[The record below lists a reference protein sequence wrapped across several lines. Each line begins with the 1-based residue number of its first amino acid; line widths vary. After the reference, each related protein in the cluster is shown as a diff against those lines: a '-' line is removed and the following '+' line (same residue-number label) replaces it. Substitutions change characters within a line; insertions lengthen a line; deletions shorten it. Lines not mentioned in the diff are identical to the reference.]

1 MPMRLVVFW
10 CFWVL
15 MVNFI
20 GMAALFAQAEQGC
33 NLTVRGSVCEHETR
47 EPILGATVLIQELN
61 KGVVVSSKGE
71 FEIRG
76 LCHGSYHLEFRCLGY
91 HTHIQKIEVQKNM
104 TELPQICLHEHTEL
118 LQTVVVKGSF
128 LGRDIEKS
136 PILSTVLDKKDL
148 DKYQSIALANALE
161 QVAGVNA
168 LNTGVGIAKPIIR
181 GMSQNRVRVNQM
193 GIKQEDQQ
201 WGTDH
206 GLQIDAFAVENV
218 EIVRG
223 AAALRYGSDA
233 IGGVINLQ
241 PAAFPTQEG
250 TKGGVETGFR
260 SNNDLVSLS
269 AWAEKRKQDHFFR
282 LRLSGQNFADYRV
295 PAQTF
300 LYNRYILPIENQRL
314 KNTAGREYNLFFQY
328 GKIYQKSAFR
338 LSVSNFNQNVGL
350 FTGAT
355 GIPRAYQLVDD
366 GHVRNVD
373 LPNQYNNHFKVI
385 LNHTHNFKK
394 SYLETDIGYQY
405 NLREEHSAPHAH
417 GNFIP
422 NTTLALGLHLQTLSA
437 NSTWIQ
443 DWTKTPNQKGERRI
457 GLSAQVQKN
466 KIVGYEFLIPNYFM
480 ANSGLFWIEERQ
492 FSPNFTLTGGLRYDF
507 AFQTAQGYSVIFY
520 NEDGSLNYKDQRSED
535 LQAAYQNLS
544 GSLGFAYRLH
554 PYFQLKTNIGNV
566 FRTPHVVELTSNGV
580 HHGTFRHE
588 KGDPTLDSERGYQAD
603 IVLLLHD
610 KKEEKWNFSL
620 SPFFNY
626 FTNYIFLQPTARF
639 STLPEAGQVYQY
651 TQTRAVHT
659 GFEAQAEWQL
669 FDWWHW
675 QAQFSY
681 LHNQNLKTHLALPFT
696 PPLQA
701 SFEWEW
707 QKKNIANLF
716 KNSYISI
723 EVEHFAAQNRTDRNE
738 KKTPAYL
745 LWHLRAGTEVSIKN
759 QKLDFFVQV
768 QNLTNQKYM
777 NHLSRYRLLNLPEA
791 GRNVSLTLRY
801 RW

>member
-1 MPMRLVVFW
+1 MPLFVLRLLLFL
-10 CFWVL
+10 VL
-15 MVNFI
+15 NFVGMV
-20 GMAALFAQAEQGC
+20 ALFAQKEPAC
-33 NLTVRGSVCEHETR
+33 NLTVRGSVCEHGTR

-71 FEIRG
+71 FEIQG
-76 LCHGSYHLEFRCLGY
+76 LCHGTYHLEFRCLGY
-91 HTHIQKIEVQKNM
+91 HTHIQQIRIEKNT

-118 LQTVVVKGSF
+118 LQTVEIKGSF
-128 LGRDIEKS
+128 LGQEIEKS
-136 PILSTVLDKKDL
+136 PILSTVLDRKDL
-148 DKYQSIALANALE
+148 DKYQSIALANAFE

-168 LNTGVGIAKPIIR
+168 LNTGVGIAKPMIR

-206 GLQIDAFAVENV
+206 GLQVDAFAVENV

-241 PAAFPTQEG
+241 PAPFPTQEG
-250 TKGGVETGFR
+250 IKGGVETGFR

-269 AWAEKRKQDHFFR
+269 AWVEKRKQDHFFR
-282 LRLSGQNFADYRV
+282 LRLSGQDFADYRV

-314 KNTAGREYNLFFQY
+314 KNTAGKEYNLFFQY
-328 GKIYQKSAFR
+328 GKLYQKSAFR

-366 GHVRNVD
+366 GNVRNVD
-373 LPNQYNNHFKVI
+373 LPNQYNNHLKII
-385 LNHTHNFKK
+385 LNHTHNFKNA
-394 SYLETDIGYQY
+394 YLETDIGYQY
-405 NLREEHSAPHAH
+405 NLREENSAPHAH

-437 NSTWIQ
+437 NSIWIQ
-443 DWTKTPNQKGERRI
+443 DLNKNGTNKGERRI
-457 GLSAQVQKN
+457 GFNAQAQKN
-466 KIVGYEFLIPNYFM
+466 NIAGYEFLIPNYFM
-480 ANSGLFWIEERQ
+480 TNAGLFWIEEHQ
-492 FSPNFTLTGGLRYDF
+492 LNPHFTLTGGLRYDF

-520 NEDGSLNYKDQRSED
+520 NEDGSLNYKDRRSED
-535 LQAAYQNLS
+535 LQATYQNLS
-544 GSLGFAYRLH
+544 GSLGFAYRIS

-566 FRTPHVVELTSNGV
+566 FRTPHIVELTSNGV

-588 KGDPTLDSERGYQAD
+588 KGDPTLKSERGYQAD
-603 IVLLLHD
+603 MVFLLHD
-610 KKEEKWNFSL
+610 RKEEKWNISL

-639 STLPEAGQVYQY
+639 STLPEAGQIYQY
-651 TQTRAVHT
+651 TQTEALHT
-659 GFEAQAEWQL
+659 GFESQAEWSL

-675 QAQFSY
+675 KGQLAY
-681 LHNQNLKTHLALPFT
+681 LYNQNLKTALALPFT
-696 PPLQA
+696 PPFQA
-701 SFEWEW
+701 SLESEW
-707 QKKNIANLF
+707 QRKKIGNLL
-716 KNSYISI
+716 KNSYLSI
-723 EVEHFAAQNRTDRNE
+723 EADYFSAQNRTDRNE
-738 KKTPAYL
+738 KKTPSYL
-745 LWHLRAGTEVSIKN
+745 LWHLRAGTEISIKN
-759 QKLDFFVQV
+759 QKLDVFMQI
-768 QNLTNQKYM
+768 QNLTNEKYL

-791 GRNVSLTLRY
+791 GRNVSLTVRY
-801 RW
+801 KW